1 MLNNYTLV
9 GGTHYTGGHGVIVE
23 GESIKIDTDVVVEQ
37 NDIREVTQAVEIAQ
51 DGVDKATA
59 DIQNLNTGLA
69 EVKLSLNTAQKDFEI
84 AKQNLDA
91 TAQDLT
97 ATKDNLAG
105 AKQTLSETAQSFA
118 SFKDSTTQN
127 VTALTNKDADL
138 QTQIDNLEN
147 GTTTIPVATAGKPG
161 IVMPRQGLSID
172 SSGALNATLQEYL
185 DLGTGRVFLDH
196 GQSKVVKLYYP
207 CDSIYLEFYLI
218 DTVNV
223 AGSYS
228 LFMST
233 VSTNETITKGN
244 LTATFARNGTSISL
258 TNNHATNAMFVN
270 YGCADLK

>member
-1 MLNNYTLV
+1 MPIDHPTLV
-9 GGTHYTGGHGVIVE
+9 LAKNHAERLHNGGGKDYSGGHGIVVD
-23 GESIKIDTDVVVEQ
+23 GEQIKIDTTVVAEQSDVV
-37 NDIREVTQAVEIAQ
+37 AVAANVQ
-51 DGVDKATA
+51 TVSSR
-59 DIQNLNTGLA
+59 LNST
-69 EVKLSLNTAQKDFEI
+69 N
-84 AKQNLDA
+84 
-91 TAQDLT
+91 
-97 ATKDNLAG
+97 
-105 AKQTLSETAQSFA
+105 QTLTQTNQTLATTQQGLSTLEQ
-118 SFKDSTTQN
+118 STTASVAQLN
-127 VTALTNKDADL
+127 AKDTDL
-138 QTQIDNLEN
+138 QNQINNIKN
-147 GTTTIPVATAGKPG
+147 GTMAIPVATAGKPG

-196 GQSKVVKLYYP
+196 GQSKVVKLYHP

-244 LTATFARNGTSISL
+244 LTATFARNGTSIAL